1 MFIYC
6 LIFILLAI
14 IAVEYEFKKV
24 KNIDFILAVIG
35 IFLILFAGFRGIYV
49 SRDYLPYLNS
59 FNYILH
65 DDGSQR
71 ATLLPLF
78 EPGFVFIVKICYH
91 FFADNAP
98 LAIML
103 FIAALS
109 ISLKF
114 FVFRKLAFNPLIVL
128 LLYYSHYFLFQE
140 MTQVRNGLAC
150 SFFFLAI
157 YYYLKNEKIKVFISI
172 VLAILFHNSAILYFL
187 LFFIRKDKLN
197 AWLYGSVFLGA
208 IILGLIKLPLLSFIL
223 PRIDI
228 AFISTKLTTYA
239 ETADSSLYQGIRF
252 FNVLNTVNVIIT
264 AYIFF
269 YCVKNKMKDTNLV
282 LFLKC
287 NIISIFVYGLLIDV
301 PSMAAR
307 VTELFNAVFPLLF
320 AYSLKMPPFKK
331 WNIVL
336 LIGIASIYFY
346 INLFYGKLLNPY
358 ELIKLSSLK

>member
-1 MFIYC
+1 MYIYC

-24 KNIDFILAVIG
+24 NNIDFTLAVIG
-35 IFLILFAGFRGIYV
+35 LFLILFVGFRGVHV

-65 DDGSQR
+65 DDGTQK
-71 ATLLPLF
+71 TTFLPLF
-78 EPGFVFIVKICYH
+78 EPGFVFIVKICYN
-91 FFADNAP
+91 FFTDNAP

-103 FIAALS
+103 VFAALS
-109 ISLKF
+109 IGIKF
-114 FVFRKLAFNPLIVL
+114 FVFRKIAFNPLIVL
-128 LLYYSHYFLFQE
+128 LLYYSHYFLIQE
-140 MTQVRNGLAC
+140 MTQIRNGLAC

-157 YYYLKNEKIKVFISI
+157 YFHLKDEKIKVFASI
-172 VLAILFHNSAILYFL
+172 ILAMLFHNSAIFYL
-187 LFFIRKDKLN
+187 LIFFIRKDKLN
-197 AWLYGSVFLGA
+197 AWLYGSIFLGA
-208 IILGLIKLPLLSFIL
+208 IAFGLIKLPLLSFVL
-223 PRIDI
+223 PNVDI
-228 AFISTKLTTYA
+228 ALISTKLTTYA
-239 ETADSSLYQGIRF
+239 NTADSPLFEGIRF
-252 FNVLNTVNVIIT
+252 FNVLNSLNIIVT

-269 YCVKNKMKDTNLV
+269 YCVKNKIKDTNLV

-301 PSMAAR
+301 PSMATR
-307 VTELFNAVFPLLF
+307 VTELFGAVFPLLY

-331 WNIVL
+331 WNIVF

-358 ELIKLSSLK
+358 EVIRIK